1 MRELIGFIFLFSMV
15 ELSYAQVII
24 SQGHDKVDPYDIPVN
39 ANENERPTCQKNS
52 HFKGDTPNITS
63 EVEDTTDE
71 KEFYDVSPLKTF
83 SGIKSVYLSGS
94 TLTLTLVDK
103 GYFEQFISPVLQT
116 VQETHYNAEPGSA
129 IFYSLI
135 LATLPLI
142 FDTKDTIHW
151 MVGCSDYET
160 VSKSIDVSKKET
172 TEKFEWKDIQKKHTI
187 LITGFDKDHR
197 FYVDNNGKNNTI
209 DIDLSSVIM
218 GAVLTGNSYLKINCV
233 DCSLPNENEK
243 VIVSGLK
250 SNMDLNKDFR
260 PIKEQLILEEKLRVA
275 EKIKVEKA
283 EIAEQVRLEKIA
295 ESELRQAKL
304 AEQLRVA
311 EQKRLDDEAEKV
323 KEVAA
328 EAETAREKER
338 TRCLYD
344 TDIGVC
350 SGGSFSNG
358 SDQLMYA
365 ERLGFGGMLNSK
377 SLDQVGKNIIQL
389 RVRNNT
395 PSDVKDITFTCDSV
409 ATSGTILDSEDLTLF
424 QIFPKDVALDLTL
437 KIREVEQTASIKCR
451 ASTYKRAQ

>member
-1 MRELIGFIFLFSMV
+1 MKKLIAYMLLFSMV
-15 ELSYAQVII
+15 DLSYAQGKIPQ
-24 SQGHDKVDPYDIPVN
+24 SHDEVDPYNVTVN
-39 ANENERPTCQKNS
+39 ASENERPTCQNNS
-52 HFKGDTPNITS
+52 HFKGDTPIITS
-63 EVEDTTDE
+63 EVEDTSNE
-71 KEFYDVSPLKTF
+71 KEFYDVTPLKTL

-103 GYFEQFISPVLQT
+103 GYFEQFRSPVLQT

-129 IFYSLI
+129 IFVSLI

-142 FDTKDTIHW
+142 FDPKDTINW
-151 MVGCSDYET
+151 MVGCSDYE
-160 VSKSIDVSKKET
+160 IVSKKLDLSRKET
-172 TEKFEWKDIQKKHTI
+172 TDKFEWKDIQKKHTI
-187 LITGFDKDHR
+187 LIAGFDKDYR
-197 FYVDNNGKNNTI
+197 FYVDNEGNNNTI
-209 DIDLSSVIM
+209 DIDLTSAIKS
-218 GAVLTGNSYLKINCV
+218 AALTGTSYLKINCV

-250 SNMDLNKDFR
+250 SDMDLNKDFR
-260 PIKEQLILEEKLRVA
+260 PIKDQLILEEKLRVA

-283 EIAEQVRLEKIA
+283 EIVEQMRLEKIA

-323 KEVAA
+323 KAVAA

-350 SGGSFSNG
+350 SGGNFSNG

-437 KIREVEQTASIKCR
+437 KIREV
-451 ASTYKRAQ
+451 